1 MPQETDFEGLSVAG
15 FLLEKEQNKI
25 CAIFGVDMVV
35 SFNKAIPLT
44 LKWQKHS
51 LVLRGARGLPPPLK
65 SDKWLPRECHE
76 GFVAS
81 DLGHCCGTARC
92 HECRWE
98 CFLERLVLL
107 GHHVRNRLKGTP
119 RRKATPKIRLEAVMR
134 AAQQKM
140 PGLHGA
146 WRGSPGIVRLR
157 RHGPVA
163 AAVRTERV
171 AVMAASL

>member
-1 MPQETDFEGLSVAG
+1 MSTWS
-15 FLLEKEQNKI
+15 
-25 CAIFGVDMVV
+25 C
-35 SFNKAIPLT
+35 PLT
-44 LKWQKHS
+44 RPFFDPEVAETFSCPQ
-51 LVLRGARGLPPPLK
+51 RGSWAAATSQVRQVAAV
-65 SDKWLPRECHE
+65 LPRECHE